1 MQINI
6 RTSIL
11 FFFYYHLGKSTPL
24 SNQWYRDYPLINL
37 SNGGDLF
44 FDKKLSVRNTV
55 KIIKLLKFDPG
66 GNMHHSGFT
75 FLTTMRRGKCTEKKV
90 FKKQN
95 KSWDELLITVV
106 AL

>member
-1 MQINI
+1 M
-6 RTSIL
+6 
-11 FFFYYHLGKSTPL
+11 
-24 SNQWYRDYPLINL
+24 
-37 SNGGDLF
+37 
-44 FDKKLSVRNTV
+44 
-55 KIIKLLKFDPG
+55 KFDPG
-66 GNMHHSGFT
+66 GNMLHSGFT